1 MTQKKM
7 VLANAT
13 IKDVARAANVSIA
26 TVSRILNGKDTVSP
40 LLAERVM
47 AAVEELKYHPNE
59 MARALKVKASRSI
72 GLIIPDIENPF
83 FPALVR
89 GVEDA
94 AKVHDYAVIL
104 CNTDSKPEEEEKYIR
119 FLQSKRVDGILFTGG
134 SHSDRNVELLSTLG
148 IPVVLLDRRV
158 GSQLSTVITN
168 NRLGGFMATEHLIKR
183 GRRRIA
189 FISGPTELSSVQTR
203 KQGYDEA
210 LGQYGLVL
218 DQSLIQV
225 GDFSFESGYQAASR
239 LVASGHEFDAIFA
252 ANDLMA
258 IGAIEYLLAYGLRVP
273 AEIAVTGYD
282 DIRMAGWY
290 KPALTTVK
298 QPVYSMGQSAMKI
311 IIDRITGENRQYI
324 EQIISPEL
332 VIRESSGSKGA
343 SV

>member
-1 MTQKKM
+1 MQQKKAD
-7 VLANAT
+7 LANAT
-13 IKDVARAANVSIA
+13 IKDVARAAKVSIA

-40 LLAERVM
+40 PLVERVM
-47 AAVEELKYHPNE
+47 AAVEELQYHPNA
-59 MARALKVKASRSI
+59 MARALKVNESRSI

-94 AKVHDYAVIL
+94 AQMHHYAVIL

-134 SHSDRNVELLSTLG
+134 PRSERNVELLSTLS

-158 GSQLSTVITN
+158 GSQLSAVITN
-168 NRLGGFMATEHLIKR
+168 NRLGGFMATEHLIKK

-189 FISGPTELSSVQTR
+189 FISGPAELSSVQER
-203 KQGYDEA
+203 RQGYAEA
-210 LGQYGLVL
+210 LEQYGLAP
-218 DQSLIQV
+218 DQDLIQA

-239 LVASGHEFDAIFA
+239 LVASGQEFDGVFA

-258 IGAIEYLLAYGLRVP
+258 IGAIEYLAAYGLRVP

-290 KPALTTVK
+290 KPSLTTVR
-298 QPVYSMGQSAMKI
+298 QPVYIMGQSAVKM
-311 IIDRITGENRQYI
+311 IIDRITGENRQYR
-324 EQIISPEL
+324 EQIITPEL
-332 VIRESSGSKGA
+332 VVRESSGGKEG
-343 SV
+343 